1 MKLNDKKQLA
11 NMITDYKLW
20 VAFIE
25 QFLDDHQIDNQTI
38 NRQLNHIK
46 KQLNF
51 LLKTNTIPIIIDR
64 ILLIDEQLKDIQLKV
79 PQLVFQPA

>member
-11 NMITDYKLW
+11 NLITDYKLW

-38 NRQLNHIK
+38 NHQLNHIK